1 MKKQLKEKIYES
13 LASVL
18 PITAIVLILSI
29 SIAPVEPGT
38 LVLFLFGA
46 LLLVIGMGIFTL
58 GADLAM
64 TPMGE
69 GMGIEM
75 SKSKKVIYPI
85 IISFIFGVIVTMA
98 EPDLQVLA
106 EQVPAIPNMVLILAV
121 AGGVGLFMMLAV
133 ARVFF
138 RISLNVLL
146 IGFYALVFLIACFAP
161 STFIPVSFDSG
172 GVTTGPITVP
182 FIMALGVGLA
192 TLRSDKNSQEDS
204 FGMVALCSIGPVLAV
219 LILGIFY
226 RPDSAVYEMTEI
238 AKIATTREAALQ
250 FIHAFPAYF
259 EEVAVAVLPIS
270 AMFVLFQFCTRRF
283 KKRHILKITGGLIY
297 TYIGLVLFLTG
308 VNVGFMPMGQFL
320 GAAIGG
326 STRNYLLVPIGM
338 LMGYFIVAAEPAVHV
353 LNKQVEEVSS
363 GAISAGSMQKAL
375 SIGVA
380 VSVGIA
386 LLRILTGIP
395 IMYFLVPGYFISLLF
410 TFFVPKIYTGIAFD
424 SGGVASGPMT
434 ATFLLPFAMGACTAV
449 GGNIL
454 TDAFGIVAMVAM
466 TPLITIQSLGLAS
479 EVKKHARVKYLQNQF
494 EQIEDI
500 VLYFDNE

>member
-1 MKKQLKEKIYES
+1 MKKQLKEKIFES

-18 PITAIVLILSI
+18 PITAIVLLLSI
-29 SIAPVEPGT
+29 SIAPVTSGT

-46 LLLVIGMGIFTL
+46 LLLILGMGLFTL

-75 SKSKKVIYPI
+75 SKSSKIIYPI
-85 IISFIFGVIVTMA
+85 IISFVFGVIITMA

-106 EQVPAIPNMVLILAV
+106 EQVPAIPNMVLIMSV
-121 AGGVGLFMMLAV
+121 AGGVGIFMMIAIARMFFAV
-133 ARVFF
+133 P
-138 RISLNVLL
+138 LNALL
-146 IGFYALVFLIACFAP
+146 ILFYAIIFIVAAFTP

-182 FIMALGVGLA
+182 FIMSMGVGLA
-192 TLRSDKNSQEDS
+192 ALRSDRRSQEDS
-204 FGMVALCSIGPVLAV
+204 FGLVSLCSIGPVLAV

-226 RPDSAVYEMTEI
+226 RPESAVYEMAEAAEI
-238 AKIATTREAALQ
+238 ITTRDAALE
-250 FIHAFPAYF
+250 FMTALPVYF
-259 EEVAVAVLPIS
+259 HEVAVAVFPI
-270 AMFVLFQFCTRRF
+270 AGMFILFQIFTKRF
-283 KKRHILKITGGLIY
+283 RKRQILKITGGLVY

-308 VNVGFMPMGQFL
+308 VNVGFMPTGQFL
-320 GAAIGG
+320 GATIGA
-326 STRNYLLVPIGM
+326 SEKKFLLIPIGA
-338 LMGYFIVAAEPAVHV
+338 LMGYFIVAAEPAIHV

-363 GAISAGSMQKAL
+363 GAISAASMQKAL

-380 VSVGIA
+380 VSVGIS
-386 LLRILTGIP
+386 LLRVLTGIP
-395 IMYFLVPGYFISLLF
+395 IMYFLIPGYTVSLLL

-434 ATFLLPFAMGACTAV
+434 ATFLLPFTMGACDAV

-466 TPLITIQSLGLAS
+466 IPLITIQTLGLNS
-479 EVKKHARVKYLQNQF
+479 ELRKHARVKYLQTQF
-494 EQIEDI
+494 EQVEDI
-500 VLYFDNE
+500 VLYFDE